1 MVCGLR
7 ERGRRGASVAPPGF
21 DPERRIRIARAAVGS
36 GGALG
41 ATSTIQTRAAA
52 AQLDHADP
60 LASFRDEFLIGPDP
74 PVYMDGNSLGRPPAA
89 VAGALAGVV
98 ASGWGERLIRS
109 WSEGWMELPLEL
121 GDRIGALLGAA
132 GGQVAVADSTTVCFY
147 KAVCAALD
155 ARPGR
160 DEIVTDRGNFPT
172 DRYVL
177 ESLAAQRGL
186 RLRWI
191 EPADPTHGPSAE
203 EVAAACSA
211 RTALVTFTH
220 VDYRSAAILDLAA
233 ITRAAHDTGALT
245 VWDLSHSVGAVA
257 VELDAGGA
265 DLAVGC
271 TYKYLCGGPGA
282 PAFLY
287 VRAEHQEALRQPIW
301 GWLGRRDPFLMAP
314 GYVPA
319 EGIRAFLSGTPP
331 VLALHAVAAGLELV
345 ERAGLEAIRA
355 KGIALTELAIA
366 LADRWLAQY
375 GVSVGSPRDGSR
387 RGAHVALIHADAA
400 SLCERLGARGVL
412 VDHRAPDVVRVGLS
426 PLSTSFVEV
435 WDGLEALR
443 QLLAAE

>member
-1 MVCGLR
+1 L
-7 ERGRRGASVAPPGF
+7 
-21 DPERRIRIARAAVGS
+21 GS
-36 GGALG
+36 
-41 ATSTIQTRAAA
+41 TSTIHTRAAA
-52 AQLDHADP
+52 AQLDRADP
-60 LASFRDEFLIGPDP
+60 LASFRDEFLIGTDP

-89 VAGALAGVV
+89 VAGALAVVV

-109 WSEGWMELPLEL
+109 WSEGWMELPLTL
-121 GDRIGALLGAA
+121 GDRIGALVGAA
-132 GGQVAVADSTTVCFY
+132 AGQVAVADSTTVCFY
-147 KAVCAALD
+147 KAACAALD

-160 DEIVTDRGNFPT
+160 TEIVTDRGNFPT

-186 RLRWI
+186 SLRWI

-203 EVAAACSA
+203 EVAAACSQ

-233 ITRAAHDTGALT
+233 ITRVAHDVGALT

-257 VELDAGGA
+257 VALDAGGA

-287 VRAEHQEALRQPIW
+287 VRAEHQQRLGQPIW
-301 GWLGRRDPFLMAP
+301 GWLGRRDPFLMEP
-314 GYVPA
+314 DYVPA

-331 VLALHAVAAGLELV
+331 VLALHAVAAGVELV
-345 ERAGLEAIRA
+345 ERAGLERIRT

-366 LADRWLAQY
+366 LADSWLAEL
-375 GVSVGSPRDGSR
+375 GVTVGSPRDGLR
-387 RGAHVALIHADAA
+387 RGAHVALVHPDAT
-400 SLCERLGARGVL
+400 SLCERLRARGVL

-435 WDGLEALR
+435 WDGLAALR
-443 QLLAAE
+443 ELLAATG

>member
-1 MVCGLR
+1 M
-7 ERGRRGASVAPPGF
+7 A
-21 DPERRIRIARAAVGS
+21 D
-36 GGALG
+36 LG
-41 ATSTIQTRAAA
+41 ATSTIHTRADAA
-52 AQLDHADP
+52 ALDRADP
-60 LASFRDEFLIGPDP
+60 LAGFRDEFLIGPDP

-109 WSEGWMELPLEL
+109 WSEGWMDLPLTL
-121 GDRIGALLGAA
+121 GDRIGALIGAA
-132 GGQVAVADSTTVCFY
+132 PGQVAVADSTTVCFY

-160 DEIVTDRGNFPT
+160 DEVVTDRGNFPT

-186 RLRWI
+186 HLRWL
-191 EPADPTHGPSAE
+191 EPADPTHGPSPA
-203 EVAAACSA
+203 EVAAACSQ
-211 RTALVTFTH
+211 RTALVSFTH

-233 ITRAAHDTGALT
+233 ITRAAHDAGALT

-257 VELDAGGA
+257 VALDAGGA

-271 TYKYLCGGPGA
+271 TYKYLCAGPGA

-287 VRAEHQEALRQPIW
+287 VRAEHQASLRQPIW
-301 GWLGRRDPFLMAP
+301 GWLGRHEPFLMGP

-331 VLALHAVAAGLELV
+331 VLALHAVGAGLELV
-345 ERAGLEAIRA
+345 ERAGIERIRA
-355 KGIALTELAIA
+355 KAIALTELAIA
-366 LADRWLAQY
+366 LAERWLAEL
-375 GVSVGSPRDGSR
+375 GVSVGSPREATL
-387 RGAHVALIHADAA
+387 RGAHVALVHPDAA
-400 SLCERLGARGVL
+400 SLCEQLGARGVL

-435 WDGLEALR
+435 WDGLSALR
-443 QLLAAE
+443 ELLATGG